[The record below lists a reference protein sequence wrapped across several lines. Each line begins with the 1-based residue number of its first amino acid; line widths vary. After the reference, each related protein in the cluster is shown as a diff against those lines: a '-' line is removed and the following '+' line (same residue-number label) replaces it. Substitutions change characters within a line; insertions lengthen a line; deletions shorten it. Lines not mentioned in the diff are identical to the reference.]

1 MIVFID
7 KIVIDTIKNNL
18 DVNKFDVVLIISG
31 FLISF

>member
-1 MIVFID
+1 MIVFIN